1 MPTDKIAVE
10 PVCGWRP
17 KHNQSHAALK
27 WLYWKEKKLAK
38 SSLLPRIARVGN
50 KGERTL
56 THGRRKFLVDG
67 YEEQTRT
74 VYEFQGCFFHGCLKC
89 FPNRTMRHPLHLNKT
104 MYDVREETRV
114 KGKILSP
121 YELYHPVLPYKYDS
135 KLLFPLCKT
144 CAQNGTKQELLQR
157 SKKFPHSAEKRAL
170 TGTWTTIEL
179 EKAIKKGYAIGY
191 IYGVRYFKEQSN
203 ELFQPYIQTF
213 MKIKQE
219 ASGWPTECDTQE
231 KKRNYLQEYEQHE
244 SIQLDYNKVEK
255 NPGQRSLAKLMLNSF
270 WGKFGQHPNQTQIT
284 TCTKQSEFFQII
296 RDDRQ
301 VIHRIEIANEH
312 MIEVFHSFQEVC
324 DPVQTNVNIF
334 VACFITSYARLK
346 LYNALDILQKRVL
359 YMDTDSVIY
368 TQKPTESIIPTGN
381 YQGEFTNELEDGDHI
396 TEFIAA
402 GPKNYA
408 YITKNGK
415 QCCKVRGF
423 TLNERGQKIL
433 HFTSIKDLVLN
444 EILQPEDESRTLT
457 LNNPH
462 KIVRYP
468 STKTIKTMPQDSI
481 QYKLVFDKHVI
492 DLDSFQSYPYGYKC
506 TSNHHI

>member
-1 MPTDKIAVE
+1 MINNNPQLKQFVDKLDIVTPLNPREAFLEVE
-10 PVCGWRP
+10 QT
-17 KHNQSHAALK
+17 QSNFI
-27 WLYWKEKKLAK
+27 KKLKVMNK
-38 SSLLPRIARVGN
+38 SITVICIGHPGFIDQPGTTDIS
-50 KGERTL
+50 
-56 THGRRKFLVDG
+56 KFYGL
-67 YEEQTRT
+67 
-74 VYEFQGCFFHGCLKC
+74 
-89 FPNRTMRHPLHLNKT
+89 
-104 MYDVREETRV
+104 V

-324 DPVQTNVNIF
+324 DPVQTYVNIF

-423 TLNERGQKIL
+423 TLNERGQKI
-433 HFTSIKDLVLN
+433 
-444 EILQPEDESRTLT
+444 ILP
-457 LNNPH
+457 
-462 KIVRYP
+462 V
-468 STKTIKTMPQDSI
+468 
-481 QYKLVFDKHVI
+481 
-492 DLDSFQSYPYGYKC
+492 
-506 TSNHHI
+506 